1 MGFVPKFRLVLCF
14 LLLSLSGVC
23 QDAPSLP
30 TAQEIDSILKG
41 LSSITGF
48 RIRKHLPF
56 QLVTREEVNQYLKG
70 QIQRSVKPEE
80 LRAEEATLRKF
91 GFVPPDFDLK
101 KTTID
106 LLTEQAAAFYDFH
119 RKKLF
124 ISDWATQNMR
134 ETALVHELAH
144 ALADQNFPIQKFL
157 AKGGDDS
164 EESQA
169 RESVVEGQAS
179 WLMIEFAARQM
190 GRSLKDPET
199 AREFLKEEPAGDDSA
214 YPVFSKAPLYIR
226 RTLMFP
232 YEDGQRFQQA
242 VFLKEGPSAFAHVFE
257 QAPVSTAQVMHPDR
271 YFGKVVATKPELP
284 KPLKHSKPF
293 VSGSVGELDQSI
305 LLQQY
310 LDTGSAST
318 LAPRLKGAS
327 YRIDENKSEHRQML
341 VYVSEWDDEKSAVE
355 YFAAYQRVLRGKW
368 KQLEV
373 TSQDATSFRG
383 KSEDG
388 YFSVV
393 LSGTRVLS
401 EEGFAEPVLSG
412 V

>member
-1 MGFVPKFRLVLCF
+1 
-14 LLLSLSGVC
+14 
-23 QDAPSLP
+23 
-30 TAQEIDSILKG
+30 
-41 LSSITGF
+41 
-48 RIRKHLPF
+48 
-56 QLVTREEVNQYLKG
+56 
-70 QIQRSVKPEE
+70 
-80 LRAEEATLRKF
+80 
-91 GFVPPDFDLK
+91 
-101 KTTID
+101 
-106 LLTEQAAAFYDFH
+106 
-119 RKKLF
+119 
-124 ISDWATQNMR
+124 
-134 ETALVHELAH
+134 
-144 ALADQNFPIQKFL
+144 
-157 AKGGDDS
+157 
-164 EESQA
+164 
-169 RESVVEGQAS
+169 
-179 WLMIEFAARQM
+179 
-190 GRSLKDPET
+190 LKDPET
-199 AREFLKEEPAGDDSA
+199 AKEFLKEEPAGDDSA

-242 VFLKEGPSAFAHVFE
+242 VFLKEGAAAFSHVFE
-257 QAPVSTAQVMHPDR
+257 QAPVSTAQVMHPER
-271 YFGKVVATKPELP
+271 YFDRIVATKPELP
-284 KPLKHSKPF
+284 KPLKHAKPF

-327 YRIDENKSEHRQML
+327 YRSDENKNEHRQML

-393 LSGTRVLS
+393 LTGTRVLS
-401 EEGFAEPVLSG
+401 EEGFAEPVPSG

>member
-1 MGFVPKFRLVLCF
+1 MGFVPKFRLLVCF
-14 LLLSLSGVC
+14 LLLPFNGLG
-23 QDAPSLP
+23 QDTSSLP
-30 TAQEIDSILKG
+30 TAQEIDSILQG

-48 RIRKHLPF
+48 HVRKHLPF
-56 QLVTREEVNQYLKG
+56 QLVTRDEVNQYLKD
-70 QIQRSVKPEE
+70 QIKRSVKPEE

-144 ALADQNFPIQKFL
+144 ALADQNFPIQKFV

-199 AREFLKEEPAGDDSA
+199 AKEFLKEEPAGDDSA
-214 YPVFSKAPLYIR
+214 YPVFSNAPLYIR

-242 VFLKEGPSAFAHVFE
+242 VFLKEGAAAFSHVFE
-257 QAPVSTAQVMHPDR
+257 QAPVSTAQVMHPER
-271 YFGKVVATKPELP
+271 YFDSIVATKPELP
-284 KPLKHSKPF
+284 KPLKHAKPF

-327 YRIDENKSEHRQML
+327 YRIDENKNEHRQML

-393 LSGTRVLS
+393 LTGTRVLS
-401 EEGFAEPVLSG
+401 EEGFAEPVPSG